1 MRRMALAFPL
11 QHSFFGLELNYKP
24 ILHDEIFTL
33 IYHSHGGFN
42 WDDVYSMP
50 IWLRRFYIKKLVE
63 TKNEENKAR
72 EGKTTKSNNRPSPPP
87 IVRKK

>member
-1 MRRMALAFPL
+1 
-11 QHSFFGLELNYKP
+11 
-24 ILHDEIFTL
+24 
-33 IYHSHGGFN
+33 
-42 WDDVYSMP
+42 MP

-72 EGKTTKSNNRPSPPP
+72 EGKPTKSNNRPSPPP